1 METNGVIMG
10 KPINAEVY
18 VRRGEPIERAIKRFM
33 KQIKKEKVV
42 EGILERRFY
51 EKPSTARNKKNIRIK
66 RKQQQLKEKL
76 AEQENKR

>member
-10 KPINAEVY
+10 KSINAEVY

-33 KQIKKEKVV
+33 KRIKKEKVV

-51 EKPSTARNKKNIRIK
+51 EKPSTARNK
-66 RKQQQLKEKL
+66 RKQQQLQEKL